1 MNYIIFKDQWP
12 KYILH
17 KNSST
22 TIIFG
27 IFFILFFIFSISILI
42 KKLKESSF
50 QLGSNHTK
58 KKKLLKTEINYYKM
72 NNKYIV
78 FCNCVNNAIY
88 TEKDIRFRVSYN

>member
-17 KNSST
+17 KDSSM

-27 IFFILFFIFSISILI
+27 IFFILFFIFLISILT
-42 KKLKESSF
+42 KKSKEINF

-58 KKKLLKTEINYYKM
+58 KKN
-72 NNKYIV
+72 
-78 FCNCVNNAIY
+78 F
-88 TEKDIRFRVSYN
+88 

>member
-17 KNSST
+17 EDSST

-27 IFFILFFIFSISILI
+27 IFFILFFNFSISILT
-42 KKLKESSF
+42 KKSKEINF
-50 QLGSNHTK
+50 QLGSNHT